1 MKISKLTLLS
11 MAAITSLC
19 QPDQVFAAE
28 RRSTELRGEDFTKFG
43 KNPTEIRNLVDAAL
57 LKDPSNFHLNFLS
70 GLVYDAASTSGS
82 EGRELARVGYI
93 ASLRSDPTFWP
104 ANYQLGLLALED
116 KDPIS
121 AERFFLA
128 AAFFAP
134 ESAQVFYALARA
146 AYCAGDVTN
155 AAPALMRAIA
165 LSPPTQAEELV
176 TAALVSAATGD
187 QIGAQKWLDALS
199 TSGKPAL
206 DGYLQSRVR
215 DLLAPAQS
223 IQTIPAAGSAKTP
236 MSVTAPRRKMATVDV
251 VIIRRVEAQSNSSGI
266 NLMDALSLQF
276 GSTLINSQRS
286 RMYDKQ
292 ANAVVSDAVTTI
304 NGLNLAVPAI
314 TYSLNI
320 ANAGGS
326 HSSIEARPTILVY
339 DGQTSKLFS
348 GGTLTYA
355 AGGSL
360 SSQSFTKE
368 VGLTLSVTPKFT
380 DADTVTLNIS
390 TGLETF
396 ITKPA
401 VGTFQESLQT
411 DKASTDVTADLR
423 FGDTIVVSAGRYA
436 NVQASKSGTPVI
448 QDVPLLGSLF
458 KKRFNSYD
466 SNDLLILL
474 SVRREVGGSET
485 GSADEFQRVSLQ
497 GEQLWRKLD
506 VVQSVSVNR
515 KDPEAHRQYYSLDN
529 PGRGFSSSYMNAI
542 GITDDL
548 LIN

>member
-1 MKISKLTLLS
+1 MNSSKLTLLS
-11 MAAITSLC
+11 MAAIVSLC

-93 ASLRSDPTFWP
+93 ASLRSDPTYWP

-116 KDPIS
+116 KDPIA

-134 ESAQVFYALARA
+134 ERAQVFYALARA
-146 AYCAGDVTN
+146 AYCAGDLTN

-199 TSGKPAL
+199 TIGKPAL

-223 IQTIPAAGSAKTP
+223 IQTIPAAGSATTP
-236 MSVTAPRRKMATVDV
+236 MSATPPRRKMATVDV

-286 RMYDKQ
+286 RIYDKQ

-304 NGLNLAVPAI
+304 NDLNLAVPAI

-396 ITKPA
+396 ITKAA

-423 FGDTIVVSAGRYA
+423 FGDTIVVSAGRYS

-458 KKRFNSYD
+458 KKRSNSYD

-506 VVQSVSVNR
+506 VVQSVSVIK

-529 PGRGFSSSYMNAI
+529 PGRGFSKSYMNAI

>member
-223 IQTIPAAGSAKTP
+223 IQAIPAAGSAKTP
-236 MSVTAPRRKMATVDV
+236 MSAIAPRRKMATVDV

>member
-11 MAAITSLC
+11 MVAITSLC

-215 DLLAPAQS
+215 DLLAPTQS
-223 IQTIPAAGSAKTP
+223 IQAIPAAGSAKTP
-236 MSVTAPRRKMATVDV
+236 MSAIAPRRKMATVDV

>member
-11 MAAITSLC
+11 MVAITSLC

-43 KNPTEIRNLVDAAL
+43 KNPTEIRKLVDAAL

-236 MSVTAPRRKMATVDV
+236 MSATAPRRKMATVDV

-515 KDPEAHRQYYSLDN
+515 KDPEAHRQYYSLEN
-529 PGRGFSSSYMNAI
+529 PGRGFSKSYMNAI
-542 GITDDL
+542 GITDDI